1 MKRLTRYLVAHMVGF
16 SAIVALVLVAIYTF
30 ISFVADI
37 DQTQGG
43 FGIGELLMY
52 SALMMPS
59 GLYLLM
65 PIVALLGTLLGLGA
79 LAAQNEITAM
89 RAAGLT
95 VLQLGR
101 AALLAGVLLGAVE
114 MLLGD
119 VLAPLGTQT
128 ARSLRTESRDNNPG
142 VLTTRPVWLRDG
154 NAVVHIGQLIA
165 EDNVRDVS
173 IFLLDEEL
181 RLRSVLHAERG
192 EFVDGRWHL
201 QTVAR
206 SRLDDAS
213 ISAEQIEQLALT
225 ATLSPEV
232 LRLFVL
238 EANSLTTAGLRQ
250 LIHYLD
256 ENGLDARSYRLSLWR
271 KLVAPVTVIAMMLLA
286 VPFVLG
292 SQRGGGAGQRLLIGI
307 LVGLVFYVVNEVTAS
322 TGQLFGWHPLL
333 AAGLPTLVLSA
344 LAVLRLARAR

>member
-1 MKRLTRYLVAHMVGF
+1 MKLTRYLVSHIIGF

-43 FGIGELLMY
+43 FGIGQLLIY

-89 RAAGLT
+89 RAAGMT
-95 VLQLGR
+95 IVQLGR
-101 AALLAGVLLGAVE
+101 AALVAGILLGAVE

-119 VLAPLGTQT
+119 VLGPMGTAS
-128 ARSLRTESRDNNPG
+128 ARSLRAEAGNDGNVP
-142 VLTTRPVWLRDG
+142 LTTRPIWLRDG

-165 EDNVRDVS
+165 EDRVRDISV
-173 IFLLDEEL
+173 FELDEAM
-181 RLRSVLHAERG
+181 RLRTVLHAEDGHFADGHWQLRG
-192 EFVDGRWHL
+192 VD
-201 QTVAR
+201 R
-206 SRLDDAS
+206 SRLSDS
-213 ISAEQIEQLALT
+213 EVSADRIEQLALT
-225 ATLSPEV
+225 GHLSPDV

-250 LIHYLD
+250 LIGYLD
-256 ENGLDARSYRLSLWR
+256 DNGLDARSYRLSLWR

-322 TGQLFGWHPLL
+322 TGQLFGWHPLM
-333 AAGLPTLVLSA
+333 AAGLPTAA
-344 LAVLRLARAR
+344 LMGLALLRLSRAR

>member
-1 MKRLTRYLVAHMVGF
+1 MRRLTRYLVSHIIGF

-43 FGIGELLMY
+43 FGIAQLLAY

-95 VLQLGR
+95 IVQLGR
-101 AALLAGVLLGAVE
+101 AVLVAGLLLGAVE
-114 MLLGD
+114 LLLGD
-119 VLAPLGTQT
+119 VLAPMGTES
-128 ARSLRTESRDNNPG
+128 ARSLRAEAGEGNTLLSK
-142 VLTTRPVWLRDG
+142 RPIWLRDG

-165 EDNVRDVS
+165 EDRVRDISVYQ
-173 IFLLDEEL
+173 LDEAM
-181 RLRSVLHAERG
+181 RLRTVLRAE
-192 EFVDGRWHL
+192 DGRYADGHWQL
-201 QTVAR
+201 RGVERSQINDTEVVA
-206 SRLDDAS
+206 D
-213 ISAEQIEQLALT
+213 QVEQL
-225 ATLSPEV
+225 TLSGHLSPDV

-250 LIHYLD
+250 LISYLD

-322 TGQLFGWHPLL
+322 TGQLFGWHPLI
-333 AAGLPTLVLSA
+333 AAGLPTAALLA
-344 LAVLRLARAR
+344 LALLRLSRAR